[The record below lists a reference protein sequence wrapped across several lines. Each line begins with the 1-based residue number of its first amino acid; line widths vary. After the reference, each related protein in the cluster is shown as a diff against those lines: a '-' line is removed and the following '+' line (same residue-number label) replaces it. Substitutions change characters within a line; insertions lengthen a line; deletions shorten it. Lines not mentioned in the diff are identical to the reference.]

1 MIRLLT
7 LFSVVLFCGTSLLAQ
22 SDSTAAKR
30 SKLSAYPV
38 VFYLPETSL
47 GFGGVGAYT
56 FRLPSESIET
66 RPSQVQTVLAYTL
79 KKQILLYLYNE
90 IYQDDQKW
98 WLRNEIGYYQY
109 FYDFFGIG
117 NDNPK
122 DYVETFGVTYPRIR
136 LNAQRLL
143 LPNFYSGIRYWY
155 DGYNITQLEEEK
167 MLQSGEITGG
177 MGGTVSG
184 IGFINN
190 YDSRDNIF
198 TPTEGWFIEV
208 IGFWNR
214 KGLGSDF
221 NFSRYTYDVATYFK
235 HLDHNVFA
243 VNVFGGFITGNAPF
257 NELMFLGGS
266 RKGRGYYEGRY
277 RDNHLALLQAEY
289 RMHLWKRFGMAFFG
303 SYGGVAPQ
311 LNAYKISNF
320 RWNAG
325 VGLRYLANP
334 QEGLNA
340 RVDIG
345 FGTGSTAFYFTV
357 GEAF

>member
-1 MIRLLT
+1 MLRLILA
-7 LFSVVLFCGTSLLAQ
+7 FSFFSLCYTSLLSQ
-22 SDSTAAKR
+22 TDSTAFKR
-30 SKLSAYPV
+30 NKLTAYPV
-38 VFYLPETSL
+38 LFYLPETSL

-56 FRLPSESIET
+56 FRLPSENNET
-66 RPSQVQTVLAYTL
+66 RPSQVSSLLAYTL
-79 KKQILLYLYNE
+79 EKQILIYFYNE
-90 IYQDDQKW
+90 IYQDNQKW
-98 WLRNEIGYYQY
+98 WLRNEIGYYKY

-117 NDNPK
+117 NDNPE

-143 LPNFYSGIRYWY
+143 FPNFYSGIRYWY
-155 DGYNITQLEEEK
+155 DGYNITETEEEG
-167 MLQSGEITGG
+167 MLQSSAIA
-177 MGGTVSG
+177 GGTGNIVSG

-198 TPTEGWFIEV
+198 TPTKGWFVEV
-208 IGFWNR
+208 VGFWNR

-235 HLDHNVFA
+235 HMERNVLA
-243 VNVFGGFITGNAPF
+243 LNAFGGFITGEAPF

-266 RKGRGYYEGRY
+266 RKGRGFYEGRY

-289 RMHLWKRFGMAFFG
+289 RMHVWWRFGLAFFG
-303 SYGGVAPQ
+303 SYGGVAPTFS
-311 LNAYKISNF
+311 AYKIENF

-325 VGLRYLANP
+325 LGLRYLANP
-334 QEGLNA
+334 QEGLTA
-340 RVDIG
+340 RIDVG
-345 FGTGSTAFYFTV
+345 FGEGSTAFYFTV